1 MRACSL
7 LFESFHW
14 LLRYFLG
21 RRRSIGGYNQGQRFQ
36 MPTAMVT
43 FNGRITLPTHVRRQ
57 LGLKIGD
64 SVDFVEI
71 EKGRF
76 AITPGSSSTMDLE
89 DCTPDTVQVP
99 SYD

>member
-1 MRACSL
+1 M
-7 LFESFHW
+7 
-14 LLRYFLG
+14 
-21 RRRSIGGYNQGQRFQ
+21 GGYNRRQRFQ

-76 AITPGSSSTMDLE
+76 AITPGSCSTMDLE
-89 DCTPDTVQVP
+89 NCTPDTVEVP

>member
-1 MRACSL
+1 MAPPD
-7 LFESFHW
+7 
-14 LLRYFLG
+14 G
-21 RRRSIGGYNQGQRFQ
+21 RLQSEAEVPNAHRNG
-36 MPTAMVT
+36 T

-76 AITPGSSSTMDLE
+76 AITP
-89 DCTPDTVQVP
+89 VQLNHGP
-99 SYD
+99 

>member
-1 MRACSL
+1 
-7 LFESFHW
+7 
-14 LLRYFLG
+14 
-21 RRRSIGGYNQGQRFQ
+21 

-76 AITPGSSSTMDLE
+76 AISPGSSSAMDLE
-89 DCTPDTVQVP
+89 DCNPDTVQVS